1 MIRLGFTDDEK
12 RAEIARYV
20 RTHDVR
26 QTVVLE
32 PKRFTLAYDASPCE
46 RVEWAE
52 IIMYRTYYPLI
63 QQIDRSTLLV
73 LNEPLRTQNRNDLTY
88 NCIRNFLQ
96 QTAHQIVFS
105 YLPAIDTVS
114 DLGTLL
120 DFDTRSR
127 WKRDAPRRD
136 MFADVDIAGRDMTP
150 TFEAVDVPI
159 DGKLRDAYAKKKRAL
174 FTELGGRDPHT
185 LPRELHLVGG
195 KAKAAVARGPLVG
208 RNNRLGLAN
217 LVTYREAS
225 GEEPRTAFEF
235 CHNAIDMADY
245 LVTSRQARV
254 PALVTPLPVDR
265 WYMQRYT
272 EWSERIRE
280 TYAMA
285 GLA

>member
-26 QTVVLE
+26 QTVVLG
-32 PKRFTLAYDASPCE
+32 PKRFTFAYDASPCE

-105 YLPAIDTVS
+105 YLPAIDTVA
-114 DLGTLL
+114 DVGILL

-127 WKRDAPRRD
+127 WKREAPRRE
-136 MFADVDIAGRDMTP
+136 MFGDVDAGGHDCTP
-150 TFEAVDVPI
+150 TFDPQEIPVDA
-159 DGKLRDAYAKKKRAL
+159 KTRAAYARKKRAL
-174 FTELGGRDPHT
+174 IDGIGSRDPHII
-185 LPRELHLVGG
+185 PRELHLLGG
-195 KAKAAVARGPLVG
+195 AAKAAHAKGPLVG
-208 RNNRLGLAN
+208 RNNRLKLDAFT
-217 LVTYREAS
+217 TYREAA
-225 GEEPRTAFEF
+225 EPVERTVFEF

-245 LVTSRQARV
+245 LAASRQTRL
-254 PALVTPLPVDR
+254 PALVTDLPVDR
-265 WYMQRYT
+265 WYLDRYAA
-272 EWSERIRE
+272 WADRVRE
-280 TYAMA
+280 ACAIMGVA
-285 GLA
+285 